1 MMDLSMLSCD
11 GGERTTQKVCVT
23 TITDVGIVE
32 KKMETILGFRV

>member
-1 MMDLSMLSCD
+1 MMAQACLVVKE
-11 GGERTTQKVCVT
+11 GERTTQKVCVT